1 MDLTLDYLSPLRF
14 TFYKGMINKMPAL
27 TIDGT
32 TVEFKQGQ
40 TIIAAA
46 KAAGIDI
53 PHFCWHPSLSIS
65 GNCRV
70 CLVEIEKMPKLAISC
85 ATLAVDGMVVY
96 TKSEKALQARSAIME
111 FILINHPLDCPICDE
126 AGECKLQEY
135 AYAHGSGESRFEE
148 IKVRK
153 EKRIQL
159 GPHIKFDGERC
170 IMCSRCIRFSDEIAK
185 KNQLT
190 FVERGDHVTIAT
202 FPGESFDN
210 PYTLN
215 TTDICPVGALTNQD
229 FRFKS
234 RVWEM
239 SRTNSICIGC
249 ARGCN
254 TEIWVRNNAILRLTP
269 RQNDQVNN
277 YWMCDNGRLNT
288 FKNCNAEDRIDGP
301 SIRRD
306 GLLGKVQWDE
316 ALKVAAKSLKDY
328 KSHEIAFIGSPYATC
343 EDNFA
348 LAKFA
353 KFLGVN
359 NIDFATHINEGDQ
372 DDILIREDKTPNSLG
387 AELVGV
393 KHTSGHLGMF
403 GILKSIKE
411 GKIKALYVLEED
423 LFPLDEESDKILGKL
438 ELFIVHAANE
448 NRMTSYADIVFPA
461 ATFAEKNGTYINF
474 RGRVQRIRPAVSTIE
489 TDRALDGMNMSR
501 WDKFGTSFDR
511 WNQGHKYDAKPAWK
525 IFQGIAGYL
534 GGKIKYHM
542 AEDVFAD
549 IAHSVESFKGLDYDI
564 IGEYGIQLKIKKE
577 VKV

>member
-1 MDLTLDYLSPLRF
+1 
-14 TFYKGMINKMPAL
+14 MINKMPVL
-27 TIDGT
+27 TIDGKI
-32 TVEFKQGQ
+32 VEFKQGQ
-40 TIIAAA
+40 TIITAA

-53 PHFCWHPSLSIS
+53 PHFCWHPSLSVS

-85 ATLAVDGMVVY
+85 ATLAADGMVVY
-96 TKSEKALQARSAIME
+96 TKSEKAVQARSAVME

-190 FVERGDHVTIAT
+190 FVERGDHVTITT

-239 SRTNSICIGC
+239 SRTNSVCIGC

-254 TEIWVRNNAILRLTP
+254 TEVWVRNNEILRLTP
-269 RQNDQVNN
+269 RQNDRVNN

-288 FKNCNAEDRIDGP
+288 FKNVNTENRIDGP

-306 GLLGKVQWDE
+306 GLLANVPWDE
-316 ALKVAAKSLKDY
+316 ALKVAALSLKDY
-328 KSHEIAFIGSPYATC
+328 KSYEIAFIGSPYATC

-348 LAKFA
+348 IAKFA
-353 KFLGVN
+353 KFLGVS
-359 NIDFATHINEGDQ
+359 NIDFAKHIIEGDQ
-372 DDILIREDKTPNSLG
+372 DDILIREDKTPNTLG
-387 AELVGV
+387 AELIGV
-393 KHTSGHLGMF
+393 KSASGHLGMF

-423 LFPLDEESDKILGKL
+423 LFPLNEEADKILGKL
-438 ELFIVHAANE
+438 ELLIVHATNE
-448 NRMTSYADIVFPA
+448 NKMTSYADIVFPA

-474 RGRVQRIRPAVSTIE
+474 QGRVQRIRPAVSTVDA
-489 TDRALDGMNMSR
+489 DRALDGMNMSR

-525 IFQGIAGYL
+525 IFQGIAGLL

-549 IAHSVESFKGLDYDI
+549 IVHSVEAFKGLDYDM
-564 IGEYGIQLKIKKE
+564 IGEYGVQLKIKKSAA
-577 VKV
+577 V